1 METQIEI
8 FATSHGKRSITAHL
22 VVTRTGET
30 SDRSAVVAAANKFA
44 HYATKLRS
52 LKGASG
58 SGWSLTAPHTIR
70 VEVDGRKVFNS
81 QDVNLTAVWG
91 GDVKRA
97 WTTSAV
103 VTEQSIRASIVSA
116 FDYWSLICDD
126 TEVL

>member
-8 FATSHGKRSITAHL
+8 FVTSHGKRPVTVHL
-22 VVTRTGET
+22 LVTRTGET

-44 HYATKLRS
+44 AHAAKFRT
-52 LKGASG
+52 LKGPGG
-58 SGWSLTAPHTIR
+58 SGWSLTAPHTVR

-103 VTEQSIRASIVSA
+103 VTEDSIRASIVSA
-116 FDYWSLICDD
+116 FDYWMLICDD
-126 TEVL
+126 SEVI